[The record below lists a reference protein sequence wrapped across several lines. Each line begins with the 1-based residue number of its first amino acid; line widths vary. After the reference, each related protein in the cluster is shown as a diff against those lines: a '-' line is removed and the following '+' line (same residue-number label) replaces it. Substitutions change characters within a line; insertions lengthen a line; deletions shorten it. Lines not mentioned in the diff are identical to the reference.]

1 LLTVWAP
8 DGRSRLAER
17 VWSAKDLLR
26 RANRRLSVLRHAEE
40 VSGNV
45 AATCRYYGISRN
57 VFYRWKRRHED
68 EGIEGLKDR
77 SSAPLHCPTVTQPEV
92 VEKIIHLRQHYHF
105 GPMKIAMYLKRYH
118 DVEIS
123 ASGVWRILK
132 RLNMNR
138 LPASQRYKRHTGRW
152 KRYEK
157 QRPGHH
163 VQIDVKFIEPIIT
176 GSGRRKRYYQYTA
189 IDDCTRLRVLRA
201 YPRSDQKTAIQF
213 LDYVLS
219 RLPFQVEKIQTDNGA
234 EFQSS
239 FHWHV
244 LDQGIGHIYIRPAT
258 PRLNGKVER
267 SHRIDAE
274 EFYRLLDGVIEDDT
288 GLFNQKLKEWRTTTT
303 TTGPTAGS
311 AVKPPTNDCYKRPRP
326 NLSPATV
333 SPTTSRPTADYIKNF
348 VLFPQGLSAQ
358 LHGPAAGL
366 ASETAHIPRTNCHAW
381 PSCGVSRAQVPRE

>member
-1 LLTVWAP
+1 MA
-8 DGRSRLAER
+8 DR
-17 VWSAKDLLR
+17 VWSEKDLIR
-26 RANRRLSVLRHAEE
+26 RANRRLAVLQHAEE
-40 VSGNV
+40 VSWNV

-57 VFYRWKRRHED
+57 VFYRWKRRYED
-68 EGIEGLKDR
+68 EGLEGLKDR
-77 SSAPLHCPTVTQPEV
+77 SSAPLYCPTVTHPDI

-105 GPMKIAMYLKRYH
+105 GPLKITMYLKRYQ

-132 RLNMNR
+132 RLGMNR

-157 QRPGHH
+157 QRPGHY
-163 VQIDVKFIEPIIT
+163 VQIDVKFIEPITT

-244 LDQGIGHIYIRPAT
+244 LDQGIGHVYIRPAT

-274 EFYRLLDGVIEDDT
+274 EFYRLLDGVVEDDAGA
-288 GLFNQKLKEWRTTTT
+288 GLFNQKLKEWEDYYNYHRPHGGLGGQTPYERLLQKTQTQPVI
-303 TTGPTAGS
+303 GPRQS
-311 AVKPPTNDCYKRPRP
+311 H
-326 NLSPATV
+326 S
-333 SPTTSRPTADYIKNF
+333 
-348 VLFPQGLSAQ
+348 
-358 LHGPAAGL
+358 
-366 ASETAHIPRTNCHAW
+366 
-381 PSCGVSRAQVPRE
+381 

>member
-1 LLTVWAP
+1 MA
-8 DGRSRLAER
+8 DR
-17 VWSAKDLLR
+17 VWSEKDLVR

-57 VFYRWKRRHED
+57 VFYRWKRRYED
-68 EGIEGLKDR
+68 EGLEGLKDR

-118 DVEIS
+118 DVAIS
-123 ASGVWRILK
+123 TSGVWRILK

-138 LPASQRYKRHTGRW
+138 LPTSQRYKRHTGRW

-163 VQIDVKFIEPIIT
+163 VQIDVKFIEPIAAVA
-176 GSGRRKRYYQYTA
+176 GRRKRYYQYTA

-274 EFYRLLDGVIEDDT
+274 EFYRLLDGVLEDDT
-288 GLFNQKLKEWRTTTT
+288 GLFNQKLKEWEDYYNYHRPHGGLGGQTPYERLLQKTQAQPV
-303 TTGPTAGS
+303 TGQRQS
-311 AVKPPTNDCYKRPRP
+311 H
-326 NLSPATV
+326 S
-333 SPTTSRPTADYIKNF
+333 
-348 VLFPQGLSAQ
+348 
-358 LHGPAAGL
+358 
-366 ASETAHIPRTNCHAW
+366 
-381 PSCGVSRAQVPRE
+381 